1 MKVGVL
7 VFNLGGPETLR
18 DVKPFLYRLFSDP
31 EIIRIKFTPLRKFV
45 AYTIA
50 TLRRKKSEGYY
61 AQIGGGSPIRRLTED
76 QAHALQEELNRR
88 GCDAQTFVGMCAAP
102 PFLEE
107 AIDKVVASGARRLVI
122 LPLFPQFSTT
132 TTGSGFPVL
141 QRLMAARPQF
151 KSIDVLWVRE
161 WFDHPVYIEA
171 FAQAIQRELD
181 KSGSS
186 DKIHILF
193 SAHSIPESY
202 VRQGDPYLVQTE
214 KSVELI
220 MARLRQKGYANTHQ
234 LSFQSKVGPQKWLSP
249 MTSDTIVQLGEQGM
263 RDVLVVPISF
273 VSEHSETLYEL
284 DILYKKTAADAGITN
299 FRRVPALNS
308 DPTFI
313 SALADIAE
321 QALKGTSQREDR

>member
-1 MKVGVL
+1 MKTGVL

-31 EIIRIKFTPLRKFV
+31 EIIRIKFTPLRKLI

-76 QAHALQEELNRR
+76 QAGALEVELKSR
-88 GCDAQTFVGMCAAP
+88 GRDARTFVGMCAAP

-107 AIDKVVASGARRLVI
+107 AVDRALQSQVQQLVI

-132 TTGSGFPVL
+132 TTGSGFPIL
-141 QRLMAARPQF
+141 RRLMESRPQF
-151 KSIDVLWVRE
+151 KFIDVRWVRE
-161 WFDHPVYIEA
+161 WFDHPVYIES
-171 FAQAIQRELD
+171 FVLAIEREL
-181 KSGSS
+181 KKNKNS
-186 DKIHILF
+186 DKVHILF

-202 VRQGDPYLVQTE
+202 VKQGDPYLEQTE
-214 KSVELI
+214 KTVHLI
-220 MARLRQKGYANTHQ
+220 MDRLKKMGHTNTHQ
-234 LSFQSKVGPQKWLSP
+234 LAFQSKVGPQKWLSP
-249 MTSDTIVQLGEQGM
+249 MTSDVIVDLGKNGI

-284 DILYKKTAADAGITN
+284 DILYKKSAEKAGITN

-308 DPTFI
+308 DATFI
-313 SALADIAE
+313 RALADIAE
-321 QALKGTSQREDR
+321 GAMK

>member
-7 VFNLGGPETLR
+7 VFNLGGPETLS

-31 EIIRIKFTPLRKFV
+31 EIIRIKFSPLRKFV
-45 AYTIA
+45 AYSIA
-50 TLRRKKSEGYY
+50 TIRRRKSEGYY

-76 QAHALQEELNRR
+76 QARALQNELTKR
-88 GCDAQTFVGMCAAP
+88 GMDAQTFVGMCAAP
-102 PFLEE
+102 PFLKE
-107 AIDKVVASGARRLVI
+107 AIDKAAESGVGQLVI

-141 QRLMAARPQF
+141 QRLIAARPQF
-151 KSIDVLWVRE
+151 KSIDVRWVRE
-161 WFDHPVYIEA
+161 WFNHPVYIEA
-171 FAQAIQRELD
+171 FSLAIQRELKKNGD
-181 KSGSS
+181 FEKV
-186 DKIHILF
+186 HILF

-202 VRQGDPYLVQTE
+202 VRQGDPYLEQTE
-214 KSVELI
+214 KTVDLI
-220 MARLRQKGYANTHQ
+220 MERLRQQGYSNSHQ

-249 MTSDTIVQLGEQGM
+249 MTSDTIVELGQKGM

-313 SALADIAE
+313 SALADIVE
-321 QALKGTSQREDR
+321 VTLQGVVQREGR

>member
-1 MKVGVL
+1 MKIGVL

-31 EIIRIKFTPLRKFV
+31 EIIRIKFSPLRKFV

-50 TLRRKKSEGYY
+50 TLRRRKSEGYY

-76 QAHALQEELNRR
+76 QARALQVELAKR
-88 GCDAQTFVGMCAAP
+88 GADARTFVGMCAAP

-107 AIDKVVASGARRLVI
+107 AIDKAVESGVQRLVI

-141 QRLMAARPQF
+141 QRLIAARPQF
-151 KSIDVLWVRE
+151 KSIDVRWVRE
-161 WFDHPVYIEA
+161 WFNHPVYIEA
-171 FAQAIQRELD
+171 FSLGIRRELE
-181 KSGSS
+181 KNGRPEAV
-186 DKIHILF
+186 HILF

-202 VRQGDPYLVQTE
+202 VRQGDPYLEQTE
-214 KSVELI
+214 KTVCLI
-220 MARLRQKGYANTHQ
+220 MERLRQLGFSNGHQ

-249 MTSDTIVQLGEQGM
+249 MTSDTIVELGQKGM

-284 DILYKKTAADAGITN
+284 DILYKKTALDAGITN

-313 SALADIAE
+313 SALADIVE
-321 QALKGTSQREDR
+321 SALQGVVQREGR

>member
-1 MKVGVL
+1 MKIGVL

-31 EIIRIKFTPLRKFV
+31 EIIRIQFTPLRKLI

-61 AQIGGGSPIRRLTED
+61 AQIGGGSPIRRLTEE
-76 QAHALQEELNRR
+76 QARALEEELRRR
-88 GCDAQTFVGMCAAP
+88 GHDAKAFVGMCAAP

-107 AIDKVVASGARRLVI
+107 AVDRALQSEVQRLVI

-132 TTGSGFPVL
+132 TTGSGFPIL
-141 QRLMAARPQF
+141 RRLMESRPQF
-151 KSIDVLWVRE
+151 KSIDVRWVRE
-161 WFDHPVYIEA
+161 WFNHPVYIES
-171 FAQAIQRELD
+171 FTRAIERELR
-181 KSGSS
+181 KSGNIE
-186 DKIHILF
+186 KVHILF

-202 VRQGDPYLVQTE
+202 VRQGDPYLEQTE
-214 KSVELI
+214 ESVRLI
-220 MARLRQKGYANTHQ
+220 MKRLSEMGIHNTHQ
-234 LSFQSKVGPQKWLSP
+234 LAFQSKVGPQKWLSP
-249 MTSDTIVQLGEQGM
+249 MTSAVIVDLGRSGI

-273 VSEHSETLYEL
+273 VCEHSETLYEL
-284 DILYKKTAADAGITN
+284 DILYKKSAEHAGITN

-313 SALADIAE
+313 RALADVAE
-321 QALKGTSQREDR
+321 GAML

>member
-31 EIIRIKFTPLRKFV
+31 EIIRIKFSPLRKFV

-50 TLRRKKSEGYY
+50 TLRHRKSEGYY

-76 QAHALQEELNRR
+76 QARALQIELAKR
-88 GCDAQTFVGMCAAP
+88 GSDAQTFVGMCAAP

-107 AIDKVVASGARRLVI
+107 AIDKAAASGVERLVI

-141 QRLMAARPQF
+141 QRLISARPQF
-151 KSIDVLWVRE
+151 KSIDVRWVRE

-171 FAQAIQRELD
+171 FTLAIQRELE
-181 KSGSS
+181 KTGNPG
-186 DKIHILF
+186 KVHILF

-202 VRQGDPYLVQTE
+202 VRQGDPYLDQTE
-214 KSVELI
+214 KSVALI
-220 MARLRQKGYANTHQ
+220 MERLRQKGFSNSHQ

-249 MTSDTIVQLGEQGM
+249 MTSDTIVELGQKGM

-284 DILYKKTAADAGITN
+284 DILYKKAAEDAGITN
-299 FRRVPALNS
+299 FHRVPALNS

-321 QALKGTSQREDR
+321 AALQGVVPREGR

>member
-1 MKVGVL
+1 MKTGVL

-61 AQIGGGSPIRRLTED
+61 AQIGGGSPIRRLTEE
-76 QAHALQEELNRR
+76 QARALQQELNKR
-88 GCDAQTFVGMCAAP
+88 GNDSQTFVGMCAAP

-107 AIDKVVASGARRLVI
+107 AIDNVVASGVRRLVI

-141 QRLMAARPQF
+141 KRLIAARPQF
-151 KSIDVLWVRE
+151 KSIDVQWVRE

-171 FAQAIQRELD
+171 FALAIQRELD
-181 KSGSS
+181 KGGS
-186 DKIHILF
+186 DKTHILF

-220 MARLRQKGYANTHQ
+220 MSRLLQMGYANTHQ

-263 RDVLVVPISF
+263 QDVLVVPISF

-313 SALADIAE
+313 RALADIAE
-321 QALKGTSQREDR
+321 QALKGAASRESR